1 MPQIPPSTASS
12 ASFEET
18 FRVSLEAYRNKT
30 KKDIASH
37 PLAAQLKSC
46 DSPSAILDLLQAQAK
61 AFDKSQSADENLTKW
76 LDPTVNVLCKF
87 SAVLGD
93 AVAMIFP
100 PASAIF
106 TGIGVLLQAIKD
118 VRDSQDSIVTLFG
131 RIGNFFK
138 RLEEYIEVQPTA
150 AMMDVIVK
158 IMVEVLSIL
167 GIVTKEI
174 GQGRM
179 KKYLKEI
186 VGRRDVED
194 ALDGIDV
201 KVQGVGDKVQGVND
215 KAERR
220 QKRRFK
226 QVANEGVEYAETS
239 KTGSLPPIRLSIM
252 SPRAMRTTRIP
263 QPGARKATPSPIGKR
278 PGSLLWIHGKPGS
291 GKSILSSVIIRDIKD
306 GSGSMAYFYFDFGD
320 TRKQDSRAL
329 LSSLLVQLSNQ
340 SDQFC
345 DVLRGLY
352 IEHQGGLQ
360 QPNNASLLRC
370 LKSMLTIA
378 GPRPVYLVMDAL
390 DECPKNSG
398 VPSPREKVLELSSTY
413 AQCLE
418 SLKSHQLSLDD
429 ESGQKQDIIDY
440 VTSVVRSDRW
450 KKRWQDKEK
459 DLIIEKLAEKASGM

>member
-1 MPQIPPSTASS
+1 MPQIPPSSASS

-93 AVAMIFP
+93 AVAMVFP

-194 ALDGIDV
+194 ALVRLDKLTQEEARMAAIEAMKIARDINDRTKDVDEKVEGVDEKIHSISTKLDGIDV

-215 KAERR
+215 KVSAAIEGGKETKAAI
-220 QKRRFK
+220 Q
-226 QVANEGVEYAETS
+226 QVAIEVSDLHRRGVRQDLQDWIS
-239 KTGSLPPIRLSIM
+239 PPDPSINYVT
-252 SPRAMRTTRIP
+252 ACDAHHKNTATWCT
-263 QPGARKATPSPIGKR
+263 QGNTFADWKAS
-278 PGSLLWIHGKPGS
+278 GSLLWIHGKPGS

-329 LSSLLVQLSNQ
+329 
-340 SDQFC
+340 
-345 DVLRGLY
+345 
-352 IEHQGGLQ
+352 I
-360 QPNNASLLRC
+360 
-370 LKSMLTIA
+370 I
-378 GPRPVYLVMDAL
+378 
-390 DECPKNSG
+390 
-398 VPSPREKVLELSSTY
+398 VPSCPT
-413 AQCLE
+413 LE
-418 SLKSHQLSLDD
+418 S
-429 ESGQKQDIIDY
+429 I
-440 VTSVVRSDRW
+440 
-450 KKRWQDKEK
+450 
-459 DLIIEKLAEKASGM
+459 